1 MKVDSVACIIT
12 AGGDEMARPYTEARR
27 EANARYDE
35 KTYTQFNVR
44 LRKED
49 DKDILESIQ
58 AAHESGLNNR
68 EWLRE
73 LFDNTQSIVK

>member
-1 MKVDSVACIIT
+1 
-12 AGGDEMARPYTEARR
+12 MAVSEAKR

-35 KTYTQFNVR
+35 KTYMQFNVR

-49 DKDILESIQ
+49 DADIIKSIK
-58 AAHESGLNNR
+58 AAQSKGQNNR

-73 LFDNTQSIVK
+73 LFDNQK

>member
-1 MKVDSVACIIT
+1 MPVS
-12 AGGDEMARPYTEARR
+12 EAKR

-49 DKDILESIQ
+49 DKDILESIE
-58 AAHESGLNNR
+58 AAHAKGLNNR

-73 LFDNTQSIVK
+73 LFDNQK

>member
-1 MKVDSVACIIT
+1 MPVS
-12 AGGDEMARPYTEARR
+12 EAKR

-49 DKDILESIQ
+49 DKDILESIE
-58 AAHESGLNNR
+58 AAHARGINNR

-73 LFDNTQSIVK
+73 LFDNQK